1 MRVSNIGDISE
12 AHYTLGLMVQ
22 GTKRT
27 FLVASVAAA
36 GAFFV
41 VALIIGLVSS
51 WFEMPYTNPDGT
63 PDNAPIRAAGILIM
77 LSPLIFV
84 LLAALAFFTTLLLQ
98 KVRRLTPRALLTVVL
113 LASVATAVL
122 MVSDRPFGWKDML
135 YYFCGFV
142 VINLLLLGSAAWAWW
157 KVAMR
162 PNRAAHPAAREA
174 SQLFS
179 SSQPRA
185 GGRER

>member
-1 MRVSNIGDISE
+1 
-12 AHYTLGLMVQ
+12 MVQ

-27 FLVASVAAA
+27 FLVASVAAT

-41 VALIIGLVSS
+41 VALVLGLISS
-51 WFEMPYTNPDGT
+51 WFEMPYMNPDGT

-84 LLAALAFFTTLLLQ
+84 LFAAVVFLTALMLQ
-98 KVRRLTPRALLTVVL
+98 RIRRLTPRGLLTVVV
-113 LASVATAVL
+113 LASVGTAAL

-135 YYFCGFV
+135 YYFCGFAV
-142 VINLLLLGSAAWAWW
+142 TDFLLFGSAAWAWW

-162 PNRAAHPAAREA
+162 PNSAAHPDAREA
-174 SQLFS
+174 SHLLS
-179 SSQPRA
+179 PSQSRA
-185 GGRER
+185 GGRERWASPV

>member
-1 MRVSNIGDISE
+1 
-12 AHYTLGLMVQ
+12 MVE

-27 FLVASVAAA
+27 FLIASAAAA

-41 VALIIGLVSS
+41 VALIMGLLES
-51 WFEMPYTNPDGT
+51 WFGMPYTNPDGT

-84 LLAALAFFTTLLLQ
+84 LLTALVFFTTLLLRSI
-98 KVRRLTPRALLTVVL
+98 RRLTPRVLLTVVVL
-113 LASVATAVL
+113 TSVGTAVL

-135 YYFCGFV
+135 YYFCGFA
-142 VINLLLLGSAAWAWW
+142 VINFLLLGSAAWAWW

-162 PNRAAHPAAREA
+162 PNSAPHRDGREA
-174 SQLFS
+174 PHLGQSPS
-179 SSQPRA
+179 APAR
-185 GGRER
+185 GRER